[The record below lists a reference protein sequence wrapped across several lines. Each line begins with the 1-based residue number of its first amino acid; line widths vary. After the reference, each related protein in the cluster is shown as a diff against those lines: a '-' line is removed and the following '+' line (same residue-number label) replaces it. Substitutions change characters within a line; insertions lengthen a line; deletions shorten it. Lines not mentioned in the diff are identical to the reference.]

1 MSQFGEFSDFCRDST
16 IPVCNLFING
26 INAPAKSCYL
36 VGFTAGGNQVGNLGV
51 VVLAGIAIIAS
62 IVLLLMAE
70 KKAAAV
76 GRREMQILLLGY
88 ILVSFAE
95 IFTVGEF
102 LTSQSTLKW
111 FTGIHIGAIT
121 ATFWVLL
128 LNAIVGYQLLDDG
141 TALSILLVGGSMVAV
156 FLGTGYIAMDTA
168 REWTDTFVTLESEG
182 YRNYALYILYL
193 LFPII
198 SVAAYFTLESVL
210 VLRVLGEK
218 RPMILLCGAVL
229 LFVIGQV
236 FDFAIS
242 VHICN
247 ATSGKIDGSLFQTL
261 FTLLSVVTLW
271 YFWSSITE
279 DVWIDEPPSLME
291 ETTYGP

>member
-1 MSQFGEFSDFCRDST
+1 M
-16 IPVCNLFING
+16 
-26 INAPAKSCYL
+26 
-36 VGFTAGGNQVGNLGV
+36 GNLGAV
-51 VVLAGIAIIAS
+51 ILAGIAIIVS
-62 IVLLLMAE
+62 GVLLWMAE
-70 KKAAAV
+70 RKTAAV

-95 IFTVGEF
+95 IFTVGGF
-102 LTSQSTLKW
+102 MTSQTTLKW

-121 ATFWVLL
+121 ATSWVLL

-141 TALSILLVGGSMVAV
+141 TILSILLVGGSMLVV
-156 FLGTGYIAMDTA
+156 FIGTAYIAMDTA
-168 REWTDTFVTLESEG
+168 LGWTDTFVTLKSEG
-182 YRNYALYILYL
+182 YRNYALYVLYL

-198 SVAAYFTLESVL
+198 SIAAYFILESVL
-210 VLRVLGEK
+210 VLKVLGEK
-218 RPMILLCGAVL
+218 RPMILLCGAVFF
-229 LFVIGQV
+229 FVIGQV
-236 FDFAIS
+236 FDFIIS
-242 VHICN
+242 VHLCI

-279 DVWIDEPPSLME
+279 DVWIDEPLNPME

>member
-1 MSQFGEFSDFCRDST
+1 
-16 IPVCNLFING
+16 
-26 INAPAKSCYL
+26 
-36 VGFTAGGNQVGNLGV
+36 
-51 VVLAGIAIIAS
+51 
-62 IVLLLMAE
+62 
-70 KKAAAV
+70 
-76 GRREMQILLLGY
+76 MQILLLGY

-102 LTSQSTLKW
+102 LTSQSTLKVCTSTLRSILHRLTYMIVQW

-218 RPMILLCGAVL
+218 RPMSKRRPICP
-229 LFVIGQV
+229 
-236 FDFAIS
+236 
-242 VHICN
+242 HIQSLTWYDS
-247 ATSGKIDGSLFQTL
+247 TS
-261 FTLLSVVTLW
+261 LW
-271 YFWSSITE
+271 CRTPLRYRPGF
-279 DVWIDEPPSLME
+279 
-291 ETTYGP
+291 

>member
-1 MSQFGEFSDFCRDST
+1 MSQFGEFSNFCRDST
-16 IPVCNLFING
+16 IPVCNLFLYG
-26 INAPAKSCYL
+26 INVPAKSCGL
-36 VGFTAGGNQVGNLGV
+36 VGFTAGGNQVGNLGS
-51 VVLAGIAIIAS
+51 VVLAGIAIIVS
-62 IVLLLMAE
+62 GVLLWMAE
-70 KKAAAV
+70 RKAAAV

-102 LTSQSTLKW
+102 LTSQSALKW

-141 TALSILLVGGSMVAV
+141 TILSILLVGGSMVVV
-156 FLGTGYIAMDTA
+156 FIGTGYIAMDTA
-168 REWTDTFVTLESEG
+168 LGWTDTFVTLKSEG
-182 YRNYALYILYL
+182 YRNYALYVLYL

-198 SVAAYFTLESVL
+198 SVAAYFILESVL
-210 VLRVLGEK
+210 VLK
-218 RPMILLCGAVL
+218 
-229 LFVIGQV
+229 V
-236 FDFAIS
+236 FDFVIS
-242 VHICN
+242 VHLCN

-279 DVWIDEPPSLME
+279 DVWIDEPLNPME